1 MKNKINFSLLIY
13 ALITFFCGVCWI
25 HYMISE
31 HTVLAIIWAF
41 LFGVWVC
48 ILDEERKTERDK
60 MEVKIKYFDKDIEK
74 LTYIGGFDKSNWI
87 DLRAS
92 ETVELKKGEYKLIP
106 LGIGMKLPYGYEA
119 HLVPRSSTFK
129 NYGIIQTNHQGVI
142 DSSYCG
148 DNDEWKF
155 PALAMRNTVINK
167 GDRICQFRIMEQMPK
182 IKFTEVEHLEDNDR
196 GGIGSSGVK

>member
-1 MKNKINFSLLIY
+1 MKMKNKINFLL
-13 ALITFFCGVCWI
+13 LVFCGVCWI

-31 HTVLAIIWAF
+31 RAILTIIWAV
-41 LFGVWVC
+41 LFGVQMY
-48 ILDEERKTERDK
+48 ILMDESKTERDK
-60 MEVKIKYFDKDIEK
+60 MEIKIKYFDNDIEK
-74 LTYIGGFDKSNWI
+74 LNYIGGFDKSNWI

-92 ETVELKKGEYKLIP
+92 ETIELKKGEYKLIP
-106 LGIGMKLPYGYEA
+106 LGVGMKLPYGYEA

-129 NYGIIQTNHQGVI
+129 NFGIIQTNHQGVI

-155 PALAMRNTVINK
+155 PALAMKDTVIHK
-167 GDRICQFRIMEQMPK
+167 GDRICQFRIVEQMPK
-182 IKFTEVEHLEDNDR
+182 ITFTEVKHLEDNDR